1 MQYIAIALKQSD
13 MKNFRIV
20 ITGAPASAKSE
31 FIERLKP
38 MPEFRKFTF
47 FEELARKLLAENN
60 RGRENPE
67 EFHRRIYNAQTKRES
82 ELGEKPFI
90 TDRGTL
96 DAFAFHPESI
106 ELIGTTFEREYRRYS
121 AVLHLGTTA
130 TLGKKFY
137 SQDEIRT
144 DSIEEALELE
154 KGLIKIWGGHDSYNY
169 VAAEIEIEQKFSR
182 FITLLKGLINQ

>member
-1 MQYIAIALKQSD
+1 M
-13 MKNFRIV
+13 NVPRIV
-20 ITGAPASAKSE
+20 ITGAPASGKTE

-38 MPEFRKFTF
+38 MPEFGQFTF
-47 FEELARKLLAENN
+47 FEELARKLLGENSG
-60 RGRENPE
+60 GRDNPE

-144 DSIEEALELE
+144 DSIKEALEIE
-154 KGLIKIWGGHDSYNY
+154 KGLIKIWGGHNLYKY
-169 VAAEIEIEQKFSR
+169 VDAEIEIEQKFSR
-182 FITLLKGLINQ
+182 FITLLKRMISQ